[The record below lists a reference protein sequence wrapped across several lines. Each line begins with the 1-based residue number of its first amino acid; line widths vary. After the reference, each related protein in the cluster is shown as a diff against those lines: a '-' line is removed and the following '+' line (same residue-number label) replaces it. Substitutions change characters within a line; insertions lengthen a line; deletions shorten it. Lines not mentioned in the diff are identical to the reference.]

1 MSLDSAVD
9 RSEDF
14 VLMRLLNVFD
24 FARLHRIG
32 ETATHPIATLARPLA
47 ALRTPSLESA
57 LRASLRL
64 FQSAPGGLVQLLAIA
79 SYYSA
84 LCLASEHTRDTLGR
98 VQLRIPG

>member
-24 FARLHRIG
+24 FAWLHRIG

-47 ALRTPSLESA
+47 AL
-57 LRASLRL
+57 
-64 FQSAPGGLVQLLAIA
+64 QLLARA

-84 LCLASEHTRDTLGR
+84 LCLASEHARDTLGR